1 MGFDAA
7 ACPVRNVLDRIGDK
21 CSLLALVALAP
32 RPRRFSELHRAIP
45 DIFKRMLTQTL
56 RELECDG
63 LANRQVFPTKPP
75 KVQYSLSPLGLSVLK
90 YLRERG
96 APATPED
103 LAGQTCLSYAYRT
116 RPTDKEWLFTRDGL
130 MPCGSAVASRS
141 MTASVVVG
149 RLGGSWHRAG
159 RADVLR
165 QAINDSRLVR
175 VPPGYEPPSRPMH
188 LVYAADRR
196 QTPSCGHL

>member
-7 ACPVRNVLDRIGDK
+7 TCPVRNVPDRIGDK
-21 CSLLALVALAP
+21 CSLLVLVALAP

-45 DIFKRMLTQTL
+45 DIFKRKLTQTL

-103 LAGQTCLSYAYRT
+103 LAGHTCLSYAYRT
-116 RPTDKEWLFTRDGL
+116 RPTDKEWLFTRDGRTH
-130 MPCGSAVASRS
+130 AVRISRRLDVNDGVGCCRSPWRVMASCWPR
-141 MTASVVVG
+141 
-149 RLGGSWHRAG
+149 G
-159 RADVLR
+159 RATTG
-165 QAINDSRLVR
+165 N
-175 VPPGYEPPSRPMH
+175 
-188 LVYAADRR
+188 
-196 QTPSCGHL
+196 